1 MTNPM
6 HERAA
11 ELALCAPVEMLQ
23 AEAVP
28 EGGAPALRR
37 FAMNAYTGGA
47 MTLRGWRHPTVI
59 DLAGI
64 SWSAKARPILKD
76 HNPSLIVGHT
86 EGVSVVDG
94 VLRVSGV
101 VSGAGPVAR
110 EIVEAGMNGFPWQA
124 SVGAYASETE
134 QVPKGRQAIAN
145 GRTFDGPVSIVRRSV
160 LGEVSFVALGA
171 DDGTEARIAAEAAGN
186 EEEHTMSEAENV
198 AQAAAPAA
206 EIPSI
211 AAQMRAEA
219 AAESARIGSIR
230 KACAGQHA
238 EIESQAIAEG
248 WDATRAELEVLRAS
262 RPAVGAPA
270 AHVRTADATPEVVE
284 AALCKAGGLPG
295 LERHYDA
302 RTLEAAD
309 RRWKHGLGL
318 QEALL
323 EAAWAGGHV
332 GRSVKGD
339 TRGVLQAAFSNFSL
353 PGIFSS
359 VANKFLLSGFTA
371 VEGAW
376 RSIAA
381 TRSVSDFRQVT
392 SYRMNGAFVYDEVGP
407 AGELKHGDTGEE
419 SFTNQVKTYGKMF
432 SLTRQ
437 DIINDDLGALSAVP
451 SRIGRGAALKLNQV
465 FWAAFLANGSFFTSA
480 RKNYASGAS
489 TAFGIDS
496 LTAAEQLFLDQVDTD
511 GQPMALSPQVLLVPT
526 ALNAKAALLMA
537 STELRDTAAST
548 KYPTLNPHAGKFR
561 VVYSAYLSSA
571 ALAGNSSAAWYLLAN
586 PSDMPVI
593 EVAFLNGREQPT
605 VESAEADFNV
615 LGVQMRGYFDFG
627 VALQD
632 WRGGVKMAGA

>member
-1 MTNPM
+1 
-6 HERAA
+6 
-11 ELALCAPVEMLQ
+11 
-23 AEAVP
+23 
-28 EGGAPALRR
+28 
-37 FAMNAYTGGA
+37 
-47 MTLRGWRHPTVI
+47 
-59 DLAGI
+59 
-64 SWSAKARPILKD
+64 
-76 HNPSLIVGHT
+76 
-86 EGVSVVDG
+86 
-94 VLRVSGV
+94 
-101 VSGAGPVAR
+101 
-110 EIVEAGMNGFPWQA
+110 MNGFPWQA

-219 AAESARIGSIR
+219 AAESARIGAIR

-238 EIESQAIAEG
+238 EIEAKAIADG
-248 WDATRAELEVLRAS
+248 WDATKAELEVLRAS
-262 RPAVGAPA
+262 RPLTGAPA
-270 AHVRTADATPEVVE
+270 AHVRGADASPEVVE

-295 LERHYDA
+295 IERHYDE

-309 RRWKHGLGL
+309 RRWRHGLGL

-323 EAAWAGGHV
+323 EAAWAGGHT

-353 PGIFSS
+353 PGIFSN

-376 RSIAA
+376 RSVAA

-465 FWAAFLANGSFFTSA
+465 FWAAFLANGSFYTTA
-480 RKNYASGAS
+480 RKNYASGATS
-489 TAFGIDS
+489 AFGIDS

-511 GQPMALSPQVLLVPT
+511 GQPMAISPQILLVPT

-537 STELRDTAAST
+537 STELRDTASST
-548 KYPTLNPHAGKFR
+548 KYPTLNPHAGKYR
-561 VVYSAYLSSA
+561 VVYSAYLSNA
-571 ALAGNSSAAWYLLAN
+571 TLAGNSSAAWYLLAN

>member
-1 MTNPM
+1 MTNPT
-6 HERAA
+6 HERDAA
-11 ELALCAPVEMLQ
+11 LALCAPVEMLQ
-23 AEAVP
+23 ADAAP
-28 EGGAPALRR
+28 DGGAPALRR
-37 FAMNAYTGGA
+37 FSMSAYTGGA

-64 SWSAKARPILKD
+64 SWSDKARPILKD

-86 EGVSVVDG
+86 EGVSVSDG

-101 VSGAGPVAR
+101 VSGAGAVAR

-124 SVGAYASETE
+124 SVGAFATVTE

-145 GRTFDGPVSIVRRSV
+145 GRTFDGPVTIVRRSV

-171 DDGTEARIAAEAAGN
+171 DDGTEARIAAEAAGS
-186 EEEHTMSEAENV
+186 EEEHKMSEAENV

-206 EIPSI
+206 EIPTV

-219 AAESARIGSIR
+219 AAESARIGAIR

-238 EIESQAIAEG
+238 EIEAKAIAEG
-248 WDATRAELEVLRAS
+248 WDATKAELEVLRAS
-262 RPAVGAPA
+262 RPLTGAPA
-270 AHVRTADATPEVVE
+270 AHVHASDASPEVVE
-284 AALCKAGGLPG
+284 AALCKAGGLSRIEDHFDG
-295 LERHYDA
+295 
-302 RTLEAAD
+302 RTVEAAD
-309 RRWKHGLGL
+309 RRWRHGLGL

-323 EAAWAGGHV
+323 EAAWAAGHT
-332 GRSVKGD
+332 GRSVRGD

-353 PGIFSS
+353 PGIFSN
-359 VANKFLLSGFTA
+359 VANKFLLAGFTA

-376 RSIAA
+376 RSVAA
-381 TRSVSDFRQVT
+381 TRSVSDFKQVT

-419 SFTNQVKTYGKMF
+419 SFTNQVRTYGKMF

-465 FWAAFLANGSFFTSA
+465 FWATFLANGSFYTTA

-489 TAFGIDS
+489 SALGIDS

-526 ALNAKAALLMA
+526 ALNARAALLMA
-537 STELRDTAAST
+537 STELRDNAASA
-548 KYPTLNPHAGKFR
+548 KYPTMNPHAGKFR

-571 ALAGNSSAAWYLLAN
+571 ALAGSSSTSWYLLAN

-632 WRGGVKMAGA
+632 WRGGVKFAGS

>member
-1 MTNPM
+1 MT
-6 HERAA
+6 RSTDGQAA

-37 FAMNAYTGGA
+37 FSMNAYTGGA

-94 VLRVSGV
+94 VLRVAGV

-219 AAESARIGSIR
+219 AAESARIGAIR

-238 EIESQAIAEG
+238 EIEAKAIADG
-248 WDATRAELEVLRAS
+248 WDATKAELEVLRAS
-262 RPAVGAPA
+262 RPLTGAPA
-270 AHVRTADATPEVVE
+270 AHVRGADASPEVVE

-295 LERHYDA
+295 IERHYDE

-309 RRWKHGLGL
+309 RRFGRGIGL
-318 QEALL
+318 QEILL
-323 EAAWAGGHV
+323 EAAWANGHT
-332 GRSVKGD
+332 GRSIKGD
-339 TRGVLQAAFSNFSL
+339 TRGVLQAAFSNLTL
-353 PGIFSS
+353 PGIFSN
-359 VANKFLLSGFTA
+359 VANKFLLAGFTA
-371 VEGAW
+371 VEGTW
-376 RSIAA
+376 REISSS
-381 TRSVSDFRQVT
+381 RSVSDFKQIT
-392 SYRMNGAFVYDEVGP
+392 SYRLNGAFAYDEIGP
-407 AGELKHGDTGEE
+407 AGELKAGDVSEE

-432 SLTRQ
+432 SVTRQ
-437 DIINDDLGALSAVP
+437 DIINDDLGALTALP
-451 SRIGRGAALKLNQV
+451 TRIGRGAALKLNQV
-465 FWAAFLANGSFFTSA
+465 FWGAFLANSTFFTSA
-480 RKNYASGAS
+480 RKNFASGAT

-496 LTAAEQLFLDQVDTD
+496 LTAAEQLFLDQVDAD
-511 GQPMALSPQVLLVPT
+511 GQPLAVSPAVLLVPT
-526 ALNAKAALLMA
+526 ALNARAAQLMN
-537 STELRDTAAST
+537 STEIRDTAAST
-548 KYPTLNPHAGKFR
+548 KYPTANPHAGKFR
-561 VVYSAYLSSA
+561 TLYSAYLSNA
-571 ALAGNSSAAWYLLAN
+571 TLTGNSSTAWYLLAN
-586 PSDMPVI
+586 PADVPLI
-593 EVAFLNGREQPT
+593 EVAFLNGRDVPT
-605 VESAEADFNV
+605 VETAEADFSV